1 VLGTPVRKILVLTIC
16 FLLSGCQAVLL
27 SALGVGAS
35 TGVSHTLGGITYRTF
50 TEPLPRV
57 RTASLKALQR
67 MQIKVEAAETIDGV
81 EGLRGLTG
89 DRQIEIEFESVSP
102 STTRMRVVAKKSA
115 FSYDSAT
122 AVEII
127 IQTEKFL

>member
-1 VLGTPVRKILVLTIC
+1 MLGPPVRKILVLTIC

>member
-1 VLGTPVRKILVLTIC
+1 M
-16 FLLSGCQAVLL
+16 LSGCQAVLL

-67 MQIKVEAAETIDGV
+67 MQIKVESTAKIDGV
-81 EGLRGLTG
+81 EGLTGFSG
-89 DRQIEIEFESVSP
+89 DRLIEIEFEPVSP

-115 FSYDSAT
+115 FTYDSAT

-127 IQTEKFL
+127 IQTEKYL

>member
-1 VLGTPVRKILVLTIC
+1 MLGTPVSNILVLTIC

-67 MQIKVEAAETIDGV
+67 MQIKVEAAETVDGV

>member
-1 VLGTPVRKILVLTIC
+1 MLGTPVSKILVLTIC

-67 MQIKVEAAETIDGV
+67 MQIKVEAAETVDGV